1 MRVVS
6 GMSLQ
11 YSLSMAES
19 EPGGEIA
26 RSELRASHEDR
37 DRVVELLRV
46 SAGDGRLTAEELDE
60 RLEQAMTA
68 RTYGELARLVADL
81 PAVGSAASAVVSPAT
96 APRPKDV
103 VRIDTRSGHVKRV
116 DRWIVPQRMEVKV
129 TSGSVLL
136 DFTQAEITQPTL
148 TLNVDVRSGH
158 VRLITKPGIVV
169 DTDDVTI
176 RSGHVRVK
184 TPWGPDVPGQFR
196 IEVSGKVGSGHL
208 VARPRYRNFWQWLTR
223 QPRPYAITAR

>member
-1 MRVVS
+1 
-6 GMSLQ
+6 MSLQ

-26 RSELRASHEDR
+26 RSELRASHDDR

-81 PAVGSAASAVVSPAT
+81 PAAGSAAGAGAVVSPAT

-129 TSGSVLL
+129 TSGHVLL
-136 DFTQAEITQPTL
+136 DFTQAVITQPTL
-148 TLNVDVRSGH
+148 TLNVEVRSGH
-158 VRLITKPGIVV
+158 IKLLTRPGIVV
-169 DTDDVTI
+169 DADDVAI

-184 TPWGPDVPGQFR
+184 APWDSEVPVQLQ
-196 IEVSGKVGSGHL
+196 IEVTGTVGSGHF
-208 VARPRYRNFWQWLTR
+208 VARPRNRNLWQWLTR
-223 QPRPYAITAR
+223 QPKTYMIAAR